1 MVNTREIVLD
11 CIIEILEKKQYSHQ
25 VIKQAL
31 DKYGYLD
38 KRDRSFIK
46 RVTEGTIERCMELD
60 HVLNLYS
67 KVPVSKMKPVIRSIL
82 RIGVY
87 QLLYMDGVPDSAV
100 CNESVKLAAKR
111 GFAGLKG
118 FVNGVLRSVA
128 KQKGKIPYPAR
139 EENAKSY
146 LSLTYSMPE
155 WIVERWLASY
165 GEAQTE
171 EILAGLLAER
181 PLTIRIKESLSPAAK
196 QELLEEMN
204 RIGIGAEQIKELPYA
219 YWITGADRVEAIP
232 GFMEGKCFVQDAGSM
247 AILEAAEIKEGQS
260 IIDVCAAPGGKALHG
275 AEKLKGTGMVTAR
288 DVSEYKVLLMKENI
302 KRSGLTNIRAQVQ
315 DALMLREEDVEKAD
329 LVIADLPCSG
339 LGVIGRKGDIKY
351 RIGPEDIEKI
361 TKLQRKIL
369 SVVWQYVRPGGK
381 LLYSTCTLTEEEN
394 HQNAVW
400 LCENFPFQLIKER
413 TLLPGKEGT
422 DGFYLAVLAKKK

>member
-25 VIKQAL
+25 VIKQVL

-46 RVTEGTIERCMELD
+46 RLTEGTIERCLELD

-67 KVPVSKMKPVIRSIL
+67 KVAVSKMKPVIRSIL
-82 RIGVY
+82 RMGVY

-128 KQKGKIPYPAR
+128 KQKREIPYPDR
-139 EENAKSY
+139 KEDTKGY

-165 GEAQTE
+165 GETQTE
-171 EILAGLLAER
+171 EILLGLLSER
-181 PLTIRIKESLSPAAK
+181 PLTIRIKEDLSSAEK

-204 RIGIGAEQIKELPYA
+204 RMGIEAKQTKELPYA
-219 YWITGADRVEAIP
+219 YHIKGTDRVEAIP
-232 GFMEGKCFVQDAGSM
+232 GFAKGKCFVQDTGSM
-247 AILEAAEIKEGQS
+247 VILEAAEIKEGQS
-260 IIDVCAAPGGKALHG
+260 VIDVCAAPGGKALHG

-288 DVSEYKVLLMKENI
+288 DVSEHKVSLMGENI

-315 DALMLREEDVEKAD
+315 DALVLQEEDIEKAD

-351 RIGPEDIEKI
+351 RIKPEDIEKI
-361 TKLQRKIL
+361 ADLQRRIL
-369 SVVWQYVRPGGK
+369 SVVWQYVKPGGK

-394 HQNAVW
+394 HQNAAW

-413 TLLPGKEGT
+413 TLLPGKDGT
-422 DGFYLAVLAKKK
+422 DGFYLAVLTKTE